1 MLIERYIFKP
11 SDLEND
17 YASIQLYIYKSI
29 ECYTLHVIGISLND
43 GMFCIKIENVK
54 QQYLEKACTL
64 VLNTLHLYWMP
75 MYVYKDFVDSQELS
89 SDSFNNIKETEPED
103 NTTWLIGKINIL
115 HDSTL
120 SFEWE
125 RPPHNMYDDGTHTLE
140 YDLYFEESIQYRRQS
155 NDVPPIGFKYP
166 CI

>member
-29 ECYTLHVIGISLND
+29 KCYTLHVIGISLND

-75 MYVYKDFVDSQELS
+75 LYVYKDLVDSQELT

-103 NTTWLIGKINIL
+103 NTAWLIGKIHVLN
-115 HDSTL
+115 DSTL

-125 RPPHNMYDDGTHTLE
+125 RPHHNMYDDGTNTTE
-140 YDLYFEESIQYRRQS
+140 YDLYFEESIQYRRQCK
-155 NDVPPIGFKYP
+155 DIPPVGFKYP